1 MRVILLLEGR
11 GGKRRRKRGVYL
23 EEPSGCFGWTSRE
36 GGREGRKESEMRD
49 DFGIA
54 CRRTVRP
61 PEQPRR
67 GHLLWEDSGDSGEMC
82 NIFRDRVLLPLV
94 ITGFDLG

>member
-1 MRVILLLEGR
+1 MEESV
-11 GGKRRRKRGVYL
+11 GKRGERERYL
-23 EEPSGCFGWTSRE
+23 KEPSGCFGSRK
-36 GGREGRKESEMRD
+36 GRKEGRKESEMRD